1 MNKLTISHI
10 RSILKQREPD
20 SNKSNYG
27 HALLIAG
34 KKGYMGTAVIASRAA
49 LRSGCGL
56 VTVCVPAEE
65 RGILQQAIPEAMLLM
80 REGGPLSFDK
90 FSALGIGPGIG
101 TDESTEELL
110 FEVISQYKGSLL
122 LDADALTIISH
133 NQKLFSSLP
142 PNTILTPHSGEFDR
156 MFGEHGNYEARIK
169 TAIQKAGEHQVILVL
184 KGHQTA
190 IVTTDDVF
198 YNSTGNAGL
207 SKGGS
212 GDALTGVITSFLAQ
226 GYSPLNAAQLGVY
239 LHGLAADL
247 TLESQSMES
256 MLITDV
262 IENFGKAF
270 NRIRS

>member
-1 MNKLTISHI
+1 MSTLHKGQIK
-10 RSILKQREPD
+10 SILKQREPV

-49 LRSGCGL
+49 LRAGCGL
-56 VTVCVPAEE
+56 LTVCVPADE
-65 RGILQQAIPEAMLLM
+65 RVILQQAIPEAMLLM

-90 FSALGIGPGIG
+90 FPALGIGPGIG
-101 TDESTEELL
+101 TDESAEQLL
-110 FEVISQYKGSLL
+110 IEVISQFKGLLL

-133 NQKLFSSLP
+133 NQKLFNALP
-142 PNTILTPHSGEFDR
+142 PNTILTPHTGEFDR
-156 MFGEHGNYEARIK
+156 MFGTHENNETRIK
-169 TAIQKAGEHQVILVL
+169 TAVQKAVEHQIIIVL
-184 KGHQTA
+184 KGYQTA
-190 IVTTDDVF
+190 IVTPDEVF

-212 GDALTGVITSFLAQ
+212 GDALTGTITSFLAQ
-226 GYSPLNAAQLGVY
+226 GYSPVNAVQLGVY